1 MSVSNRPFPRENGWA
16 ENVHRGCVHE
26 ICTTEI
32 MYESHL
38 FPTKGSKDRNILRTT
53 WEIVRMNKK
62 IAVAGTGYV
71 GLSISCTFGTA

>member
-16 ENVHRGCVHE
+16 EECPQGGHE

-38 FPTKGSKDRNILRTT
+38 FPTKGSKDRNILRNYMGDSTD
-53 WEIVRMNKK
+53 E
-62 IAVAGTGYV
+62 
-71 GLSISCTFGTA
+71 

>member
-16 ENVHRGCVHE
+16 EECPQGGVHE

-38 FPTKGSKDRNILRTT
+38 FPTKGSKDRNILRNYMGDSTD
-53 WEIVRMNKK
+53 E
-62 IAVAGTGYV
+62 
-71 GLSISCTFGTA
+71 